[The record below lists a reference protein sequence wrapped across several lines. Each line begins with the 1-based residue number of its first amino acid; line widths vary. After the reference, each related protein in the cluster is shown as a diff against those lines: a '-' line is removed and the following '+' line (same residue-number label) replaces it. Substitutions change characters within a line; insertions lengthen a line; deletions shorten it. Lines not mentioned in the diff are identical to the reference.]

1 MTNLMAILFNQGK
14 PLPKAPK
21 ARLRELCETRKKKSE
36 LTAGDMVFA
45 ALREIAAPCRSR
57 DIVDATGLSHQ
68 VVGYHLD
75 RFRKAGAVIRHE
87 AEPRAKGHPGQLPV
101 LWSIVK

>member
-1 MTNLMAILFNQGK
+1 MTTLMSILFNQGK

-36 LTAGDMVFA
+36 MTAGDMVFA
-45 ALREIAAPCRSR
+45 ALREIAAPCRAR
-57 DIVDATGLSHQ
+57 DLVDATGLSPQ

-75 RFRKAGAVIRHE
+75 RFFKASAVTRHNPQ
-87 AEPRAKGHPGQLPV
+87 PRQKGQPGHLPV
-101 LWSIVK
+101 LWSISK